1 MRDSRW
7 KRISASMSRSEAGRW
22 RRFFQRERRRANI
35 SALLCFR
42 AGFRAKSGADGGG
55 QAVPA
60 LCLFAEFAAARGG
73 EAIELGA
80 AVVVGGAPFG
90 VEEALML
97 EFGERGIEGALLGAE

>member
-42 AGFRAKSGADGGG
+42 AGCRAKSDADGGG
-55 QAVPA
+55 QADPA
-60 LCLFAEFAAARGG
+60 LCLFAQFAAARGD

-80 AVVVGGAPFG
+80 AVVAGVAPFRA
-90 VEEALML
+90 EEALMV
-97 EFGERGIEGALLGAE
+97 EVE